1 MHARIRDRRRAVSD
15 AGRRRRRR
23 ILGSV
28 VALLLLVNAGVALSL
43 SPLFAVREVAVVGA
57 EGARADE
64 VRAALDVIPGANL
77 LLADV
82 DGGLARVRRLPWV
95 ADATVRR
102 VAPSGVEVSVQARV
116 PVAVLRQRTASW
128 LLDAQGVLM
137 GGGTG
142 PGLAAIDAP
151 DVALPDVGTPLGEGP
166 ARTALAVHTQL
177 ADDLRALVDRYDA
190 GVAGPVRLHL
200 RAGTPAVPPDGFW
213 VVIGDAERL
222 AAKEQA
228 IRLFLDQV
236 APDPGACDLTA
247 REWDVTTP
255 ENPFCTSPG

>member
-1 MHARIRDRRRAVSD
+1 MHVRIRDRRRAVSD
-15 AGRRRRRR
+15 AGRRKRRR
-23 ILGSV
+23 ILASV

-64 VRAALDVIPGANL
+64 VRAALEIIPGANL

-82 DGGLARVRRLPWV
+82 EGGLARVRRLPWV
-95 ADATVRR
+95 ADAAVRR
-102 VAPSGVEVSVQARV
+102 VAPSGVEVRVQARV
-116 PVAVLRQRTASW
+116 PVAVLRQRSASW
-128 LLDAQGVLM
+128 LLDAQGVLV
-137 GGGTG
+137 GGGAD
-142 PGLAAIDAP
+142 PALAAIDAP

-177 ADDLRALVDRYDA
+177 AGDLRALVDRYDA
-190 GVAGPVRLHL
+190 DAAGPVRLHL
-200 RAGTPAVPPDGFW
+200 RGGTPAVPPDGFW

-222 AAKEQA
+222 PVKEQA

-236 APDPGACDLTA
+236 APDPGACDLTT